1 MLLPWRRS
9 ETKIVTY
16 VTDGDM
22 AKVTVTEAARLVGI
36 ARQHL
41 YRAYIT
47 NGKISVDRDFN
58 GRPMIDTS
66 ELLRV
71 FGELKETPNG
81 DNERLS
87 ETPDG
92 DGSDSV
98 SQSNEKPETEI
109 IRLLKQELAEAKAR
123 EKEILERAV
132 EREAW
137 LRQQLERAQAVLTDQ
152 RQHNRPWWKFW

>member
-1 MLLPWRRS
+1 VKQKM
-9 ETKIVTY
+9 VTDI
-16 VTDGDM
+16 TDGDM

-71 FGELKETPNG
+71 FGELRETPNG
-81 DNERLS
+81 DKERQR
-87 ETPDG
+87 ETFICD
-92 DGSDSV
+92 DYDLV
-98 SQSNEKPETEI
+98 SQSSGKPEVEI

-123 EKEILERAV
+123 EKEILDRAA

-152 RQHNRPWWKFW
+152 RQQGRPWWKLW

>member
-1 MLLPWRRS
+1 
-9 ETKIVTY
+9 
-16 VTDGDM
+16 M

-71 FGELKETPNG
+71 FGELKETHDG
-81 DNERLS
+81 DNWRLA
-87 ETPDG
+87 ETVSG
-92 DGSDSV
+92 GGFDSV
-98 SQSNEKPETEI
+98 SQSNEKSEMEI
-109 IRLLKQELAEAKAR
+109 VRLLKQELAEAKAR
-123 EKEILERAV
+123 EKEILGRAA

-152 RQHNRPWWKFW
+152 RQGPPWWKFW

>member
-1 MLLPWRRS
+1 MLPRQYV
-9 ETKIVTY
+9 TKNIKN

-47 NGKISVDRDFN
+47 NGKLSVDRDFN

-71 FGELKETPNG
+71 FGELKELPDSNK
-81 DNERLS
+81 ERLS
-87 ETPDG
+87 ETPLG
-92 DGSDSV
+92 DGYDGMTQEDSGSEAEV
-98 SQSNEKPETEI
+98 

-123 EKEILERAV
+123 ERDILEKAA
-132 EREAW
+132 ERELW

-152 RQHNRPWWKFW
+152 RQPSRAWWKFW